1 MLRFDDIN
9 NTKYLFNF
17 LSHRPYTRGLLHFI
31 TIIASHESRH
41 CRIMPPTGKNWS
53 GDKPFPYS
61 QTRTAIASRARRA
74 AKKAELRRVPAKK
87 IQRKIPAVDPERQG
101 ADIKQ
106 EFEGGSPEPARGT
119 VTAPS
124 LARNVAKKSVMP
136 GGYSQT
142 KDAIAS
148 RERRAGMTPKVRKEM
163 LKRQASYNA
172 TKRAKNTTGNE
183 EGSEDLSNAEQQIF
197 PGNEEVRVT
206 QERYVVST
214 SIPSSPS
221 NALTVPL
228 NIISG

>member
-1 MLRFDDIN
+1 
-9 NTKYLFNF
+9 
-17 LSHRPYTRGLLHFI
+17 
-31 TIIASHESRH
+31 
-41 CRIMPPTGKNWS
+41 MPPTGKNWS

-87 IQRKIPAVDPERQG
+87 IQRKIPAVNPESQG

-106 EFEGGSPEPARGT
+106 EFCSPEPARGT

-124 LARNVAKKSVMP
+124 LASNVAKRRVMP

-142 KDAIAS
+142 KNAIAS
-148 RERRAGMTPKVRKEM
+148 RERRARMTPKVRKEM

-172 TKRAKNTTGNE
+172 TKRAQNTTGNE
-183 EGSEDLSNAEQQIF
+183 EGSEDLSNAEQQIS
-197 PGNEEVRVT
+197 PGNEEARVT

-214 SIPSSPS
+214 SILSSLS

-228 NIISG
+228 NIVSG